1 MTFSNIIIGLDYD
14 FAVMTDGND
23 FLDYATVPAP
33 QLEVLLTSV
42 GIDAVVLLAGDDTA
56 SDDASGRIYFGNLG
70 SDSIKGNQG
79 SDTLAGGQGNDVLE
93 GNLDNDVIFGNIGN
107 DTLRGGDGR
116 DIMFG
121 GKNEDILVGLSGE
134 DLLYGD
140 LGDDLLLGGDGND
153 TLTGG
158 DGTDVFVID
167 APGLGVDVIMDFS
180 TSETS
185 VNIAGIDDK
194 IRLPF
199 GIAFPD
205 ILLQK
210 VGESQT
216 AISLASTGQT
226 LAILENILPTA
237 ISSANFT
244 LTTTPSPSPI

>member
-1 MTFSNIIIGLDYD
+1 MTFSSIITGLDFD
-14 FAVMTDGND
+14 FALMTDGND
-23 FLDYATVPAP
+23 FLAYETVPVP
-33 QLEVLLTSV
+33 QMEVLITSV
-42 GIDAVVLLAGDDTA
+42 GIDAIVLLAGDDTA
-56 SDDASGRIYFGNLG
+56 SDDASSRIYFGNLG
-70 SDSIKGNQG
+70 NDSIKGNQG
-79 SDTLAGGQGNDVLE
+79 SDTLAGGQGNDILE
-93 GNLDNDVIFGNIGN
+93 GNLDNDVLFGNIGN

-116 DIMFG
+116 DVLFG
-121 GKNEDILVGLSGE
+121 GKNEDVLVGLSAD
-134 DLLYGD
+134 DLLFGD
-140 LGDDLLLGGDGND
+140 LGDDLLIGGDGND

-199 GIAFPD
+199 GIAFEN

-216 AISLASTGQT
+216 AVSLVTTGQT
-226 LAILENILPTA
+226 LTILENILPSA

-244 LTTTPSPSPI
+244 LTTTP

>member
-1 MTFSNIIIGLDYD
+1 MTFSSIIVGLDFD
-14 FAVMTDGND
+14 FALMTEGND
-23 FLDYATVPAP
+23 FLAYETVSVPEM
-33 QLEVLLTSV
+33 EVLLTSV
-42 GIDAVVLLAGDDTA
+42 GTDAIVLLAGDDTA
-56 SDDASGRIYFGNLG
+56 SDDSSSRIYFGNLG
-70 SDSIKGNQG
+70 NDSIKGNQG
-79 SDTLAGGQGNDVLE
+79 SDTLAGGQGNDILE
-93 GNLDNDVIFGNIGN
+93 GNLDNDVLFGNIGN
-107 DTLRGGDGR
+107 DTVRGGDGR
-116 DIMFG
+116 DVIFG
-121 GKNEDILVGLSGE
+121 GKNEDVLVGLSGD

-140 LGDDLLLGGDGND
+140 LGDDLMLGGDGND

-199 GIAFPD
+199 GIAFEN

-216 AISLASTGQT
+216 AVSLASTGQT
-226 LAILENILPTA
+226 LAILEDILPSA

-244 LTTTPSPSPI
+244 LTLTP